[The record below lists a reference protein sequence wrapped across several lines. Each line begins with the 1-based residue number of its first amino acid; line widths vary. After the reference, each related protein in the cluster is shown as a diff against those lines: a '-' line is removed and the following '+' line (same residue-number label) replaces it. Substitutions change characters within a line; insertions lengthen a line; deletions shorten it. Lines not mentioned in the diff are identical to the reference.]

1 MFLKKN
7 DGEQSVDE
15 YIIRKAT
22 SRDAKGIIECMQ
34 SVMDEKQ
41 YLIGEFYMFTE
52 RGEQERIR
60 NPDDLTLV
68 SENNGTIVGVLTL
81 QRGLHKKNRHTV
93 NLGIAIKSGHRHLGV
108 GTRLIQEAQKECRK
122 RGIEKINLEV
132 FSTNLAAISA
142 YTKLG
147 FRIEGSR
154 KGQFI
159 IDGKYVDDVL
169 MTYYTR
175 DQEP

>member
-68 SENNGTIVGVLTL
+68 SENNG
-81 QRGLHKKNRHTV
+81 
-93 NLGIAIKSGHRHLGV
+93 
-108 GTRLIQEAQKECRK
+108 
-122 RGIEKINLEV
+122 
-132 FSTNLAAISA
+132 
-142 YTKLG
+142 
-147 FRIEGSR
+147 
-154 KGQFI
+154 
-159 IDGKYVDDVL
+159 
-169 MTYYTR
+169 
-175 DQEP
+175 